1 MSETSMPI
9 ALLADALGVTQQQLL
24 GLVRAHTDTAP
35 DPTLVALTVE
45 EAARRLGVGR
55 TTMYA
60 LLASGEVPSVTIG
73 RLRRIPAEALND
85 YVATRAQ
92 AARPTTIAL
101 AA

>member
-1 MSETSMPI
+1 MPV
-9 ALLADALGVTQQQLL
+9 ALLADALGVSAQDLL
-24 GLVRAHTDTAP
+24 HLVRASTSSAP

-60 LLASGEVPSVTIG
+60 LLAAGEIPSVTIG
-73 RLRRIPAEALND
+73 RLRRIPAEALSD
-85 YVATRAQ
+85 YVA
-92 AARPTTIAL
+92 ARVQVAPSTVAL

>member
-1 MSETSMPI
+1 MSETSTPI
-9 ALLADALGVTQQQLL
+9 ALLADALGVSAQDLL
-24 GLVRAHTDTAP
+24 HLVRERTSSAP

-60 LLASGEVPSVTIG
+60 LLAAGEIPSVTIG
-73 RLRRIPAEALND
+73 RLRRIPAEALSD
-85 YVATRAQ
+85 YVA
-92 AARPTTIAL
+92 ARVQVAPSTVAL